1 VSHSFVLSATA
12 FERLLLPSG
21 RIVDVPK
28 ATPSFSVWRGEQ
40 PAERYGKK
48 PVVDFEGRMAFAEL
62 AILWNLQN
70 SGWSG
75 VWVDTN
81 RRQFRS
87 DYWNAPPVDLPP
99 EHKALLDRISALR
112 GGRHR
117 GTWDVFCWRDR
128 EYLFA
133 QSKWK
138 NHDRLKPAQLEWLE
152 AALSVDL
159 PLPAFLIVEWSLHA
173 QHAWIS

>member
-1 VSHSFVLSATA
+1 MTLSATL

-48 PVVDFEGRMAFAEL
+48 PIVDFEGRMALAEL
-62 AILWNLQN
+62 AILWTLQK
-70 SGWSG
+70 SGWKG
-75 VWVDTN
+75 VWVDTY
-81 RRQFRS
+81 RRKFRT
-87 DYWNAPPVDLPP
+87 DYWNAPTVEPP
-99 EHKALLDRISALR
+99 QHAEALLDRISAAR
-112 GGRHR
+112 GGKHR
-117 GTWDVFCWRDR
+117 GTWDVLCWRDG

-138 NHDRLKPAQLEWLE
+138 NHDRLKPAQLDWFES
-152 AALSVDL
+152 ALSIRL
-159 PLPAFLIVEWSLHA
+159 PLSCFLIVEWSLQA
-173 QHAWIS
+173 EQAWVS